1 MGDKMY
7 KSLVIKLPKSL
18 HTEFK
23 AVTSQNEESMS
34 SIVIGGINKYI
45 ADKKKVVIH

>member
-1 MGDKMY
+1 MAKL
-7 KSLVIKLPKSL
+7 LVVKLSESL

-23 AVTSQNEESMS
+23 TITAQNEESMS
-34 SIVIGGINKYI
+34 SIVIDGIHKYI